1 MQLGLAVTDEAD
13 LIAGR
18 YRLVAEVGNGGMGV
32 VWRAKDELLGRTV
45 ALKALTVRS
54 VITRAQNDEGSRRAM
69 REARIAA
76 RLQHPNVIGVY
87 DIVEHDGHPFL
98 IMEYLE
104 SRSLSET
111 LTAETVLSAAEVA
124 RIGARVASGL
134 AAAHKAGI
142 VHRDVK
148 PGNVLIS
155 RDGVVKLT
163 DFGISRADGDTT
175 VTGSG
180 ILLGTLAYIAPEVGQ
195 GQPADA
201 RSDVYSLGATLYAAM
216 EGAPPSGTDD
226 NAIALLYRIVHEDI
240 KPLRH
245 VGPLTPIL
253 MWMLD
258 REPDQRPTMPQ
269 VQRALEALETE
280 LSELTEP
287 QADETDADEA
297 SVDAAS
303 AAEIN
308 ADKAVADKAS
318 ANKAAAAVPTAAAAV
333 AVASVPAEAESPTP
347 ATAPSTAPVAPR
359 ERPARAPLSPRTKR
373 AVAGGLLAALLLVV
387 GTVVLVQNL
396 GSHAAAGSPGAS
408 SSHSSAAVAPSTP
421 ATHTAASAT
430 AAQPSQSP
438 STATS
443 TTPSLSPTTSTP
455 APTNSLSV
463 ASQLTSTIVDYY
475 QLVPGNL
482 DQAWNWMTAD
492 YQTNHAGGPTGY
504 RSFWAQIQR
513 VAVSGVTAQPPS
525 TVVATIDYYYK
536 NGSITEERTSF
547 GLVLQQGQWKI
558 ASSYVISSQSK

>member
-1 MQLGLAVTDEAD
+1 MLLGLAVTEDAD

-54 VITRAQNDEGSRRAM
+54 VLTGAKNDEGARRAM

-87 DIVEHDGHPFL
+87 DVVEHDRRPFL

-111 LTAETVLSAAEVA
+111 ITAETVLPAQEVA

-134 AAAHKAGI
+134 AAAHRAGI

-155 RDGVVKLT
+155 QDGVVKLT

-201 RSDVYSLGATLYAAM
+201 RSDVYSLGATLYAAL

-245 VGPLTPIL
+245 VGPLAPIL
-253 MWMLD
+253 MWMLE

-269 VQRALEALETE
+269 VQRTLEALET
-280 LSELTEP
+280 ELTEP
-287 QADETDADEA
+287 QADETEAAETEADE
-297 SVDAAS
+297 SDAAETEAAATEAEGNE
-303 AAEIN
+303 AAE
-308 ADKAVADKAS
+308 AS
-318 ANKAAAAVPTAAAAV
+318 ADEVPAAAAAAAAAAVVPP
-333 AVASVPAEAESPTP
+333 PAEAENPTP
-347 ATAPSTAPVAPR
+347 VTAPVAPR
-359 ERPARAPLSPRTKR
+359 RRPARAPLSPRKRR
-373 AVAGGLLAALLLVV
+373 AVAGGLLAALLLAI
-387 GTVVLVQNL
+387 GTVVLVQSL
-396 GSHAAAGSPGAS
+396 GSHAAAGSPGVS
-408 SSHSSAAVAPSTP
+408 SSHSSAAVAQSSP
-421 ATHTAASAT
+421 ATHAAASA
-430 AAQPSQSP
+430 AVAQPSQSP

-443 TTPSLSPTTSTP
+443 PTTVPSTTP

-482 DQAWNWMTAD
+482 DQAWTWMTAD

-536 NGSITEERTSF
+536 NGSIIEERTSF
-547 GLVLQQGQWKI
+547 GLVSQQGRWKI
-558 ASSYVISSQSK
+558 ASSYVISSQNK